1 MARTSWL
8 FCVSIVV
15 AALLA
20 SNASGQSAPPA
31 AASLENVTSCVL
43 EGTDVFIGAGKGADA
58 RRYKYQWDAS
68 IDALCNA
75 KGFAIAT
82 PATGTATATTRS
94 SNPSPKASP
103 AVPPAA
109 TGQPGSGAAFPPSS
123 VLATSQE
130 LSAFLAGKSFQWST
144 AEGTRL
150 RSKFGADG
158 GLAAS
163 APGYY
168 DTGKWRVEDG
178 KLCGSMRKAGD
189 FCNEARFDAGT
200 LYLRRVNG
208 EIVRYEP
215 E

>member
-8 FCVSIVV
+8 SCVSIVV
-15 AALLA
+15 AALLT
-20 SNASGQSAPPA
+20 SNASGESAPPA

-43 EGTDVFIGAGKGADA
+43 EGTDVFIGVGTGADA
-58 RRYKYQWDAS
+58 RRYKYSWDAS

-82 PATGTATATTRS
+82 PPATARS

-103 AVPPAA
+103 AVPLAA
-109 TGQPGSGAAFPPSS
+109 TAQAGTGAAFPPSS
-123 VLATSQE
+123 VAATSQE

-144 AEGTRL
+144 AEGTRVK
-150 RSKFGADG
+150 SKFGADG
-158 GLAAS
+158 GVAAS

-189 FCNEARFDAGT
+189 FCNEARFDAGM
-200 LYLRRVNG
+200 LYLRRMNG

-215 E
+215 D

>member
-75 KGFAIAT
+75 KGFAIAS
-82 PATGTATATTRS
+82 PATARS

-103 AVPPAA
+103 AAPLAA
-109 TGQPGSGAAFPPSS
+109 TAQAGSGAAFPLSS
-123 VLATSQE
+123 VAATSQE

-144 AEGTRL
+144 AEGTRVK
-150 RSKFGADG
+150 SKFGADG
-158 GLAAS
+158 G
-163 APGYY
+163 
-168 DTGKWRVEDG
+168 
-178 KLCGSMRKAGD
+178 
-189 FCNEARFDAGT
+189 
-200 LYLRRVNG
+200 
-208 EIVRYEP
+208 
-215 E
+215 

>member
-8 FCVSIVV
+8 SCVSIVV
-15 AALLA
+15 TALLT

-43 EGTDVFIGAGKGADA
+43 EGTDVFIGVGKGADA
-58 RRYKYQWDAS
+58 RRYKYSWDAS

-82 PATGTATATTRS
+82 PPATARS

-103 AVPPAA
+103 AVPLAA
-109 TGQPGSGAAFPPSS
+109 TAQAGSGAAFPPSS
-123 VLATSQE
+123 VAATSQE

-144 AEGTRL
+144 AEGTRVK
-150 RSKFGADG
+150 SKFGADG

-200 LYLRRVNG
+200 LYLRRMNG

>member
-1 MARTSWL
+1 L
-8 FCVSIVV
+8 
-15 AALLA
+15 
-20 SNASGQSAPPA
+20 N
-31 AASLENVTSCVL
+31 
-43 EGTDVFIGAGKGADA
+43 
-58 RRYKYQWDAS
+58 
-68 IDALCNA
+68 
-75 KGFAIAT
+75 
-82 PATGTATATTRS
+82 
-94 SNPSPKASP
+94 
-103 AVPPAA
+103 
-109 TGQPGSGAAFPPSS
+109 
-123 VLATSQE
+123 
-130 LSAFLAGKSFQWST
+130 AFLAGKSFQWST
-144 AEGTRL
+144 AEGVRVK
-150 RSKFGADG
+150 SKFGADG